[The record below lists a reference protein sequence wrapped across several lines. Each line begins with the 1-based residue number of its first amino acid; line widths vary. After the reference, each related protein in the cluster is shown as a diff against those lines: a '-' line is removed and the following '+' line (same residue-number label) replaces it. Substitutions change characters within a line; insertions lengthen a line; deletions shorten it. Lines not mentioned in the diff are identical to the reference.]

1 VIELVAIAAVLV
13 MACGAVATALVSAE
27 RASRLVRELGIEHA
41 RHVSVL
47 LERVQSPPLTAAA
60 FAAQPPE
67 QGPNDADIDRE
78 WAEAPFAAVPF
89 DPDLDLIPGIDTE
102 PKE

>member
-13 MACGAVATALVSAE
+13 MAGAAVATALIAAE
-27 RASRLVRELGIEHA
+27 RAARLVRELGAEHA
-41 RHVSVL
+41 QHISVL
-47 LERVQSPPLTAAA
+47 LERVQAPPLTAAA

-78 WAEAPFAAVPF
+78 WAAASFAAVPF